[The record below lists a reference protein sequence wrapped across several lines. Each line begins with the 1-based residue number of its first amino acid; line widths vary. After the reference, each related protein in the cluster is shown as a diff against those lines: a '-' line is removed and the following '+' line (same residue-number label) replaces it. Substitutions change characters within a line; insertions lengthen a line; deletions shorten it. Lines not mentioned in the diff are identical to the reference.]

1 MVGRA
6 MTEADVK
13 SALLPDLSVRQY
25 ALLPEGHDAG
35 LIGHRIAQLDFPEG
49 VEVAAVTR
57 FGVVLPAEPDLVLEA
72 DDQLTVFGPEEVM
85 PPAGEP
91 VPVKYLDR

>member
-1 MVGRA
+1 

-13 SALLPDLSVRQY
+13 SALLSDVSVRQY
-25 ALLPEGHDAG
+25 ALLPEGQDSG
-35 LIGHRIAQLDFPEG
+35 LIGRRISQLDFPEG

-57 FGVVLPAEPDLVLEA
+57 LGVVLPAESDLVLEA

-91 VPVKYLDR
+91 VPVAYLDR